1 MYLVVDNDA
10 ITDMLEDNF
19 TMNTLSDYD
28 AAIAEDINAAY
39 LIADRFVNKENVTQ
53 AVIIPLDA
61 TKVLAATLRP
71 VHEILAWPE
80 DEPRP
85 LIPDYDPDCDEDCE
99 ETM

>member
-10 ITDMLEDNF
+10 ISDMLEDTF
-19 TMNTLSDYD
+19 TMNSLEDYD

-80 DEPRP
+80 NELKPT
-85 LIPDYDPDCDEDCE
+85 IPDYDPDHDEDCE
-99 ETM
+99 DFE